1 MPPDP
6 PPPLSRTKRFHP
18 ISSKANTSNTRG
30 DALEADIEM
39 DAALGRV
46 TPSRPEKRMTSMD
59 VNQLW
64 EQLLT
69 DKQDNGD
76 VIVPANLVPI
86 MSALLLLMKET
97 TLRMNAMEAQLRAS
111 SEATQRIDKLE
122 KQFKAMMNPQVPNQT
137 QSAGPPG
144 LPSKPMSWTAAA
156 TKGLKITSHQ
166 IPQPPPANKVINA
179 FRPSQVVIRITE
191 GRQPFKDVKP
201 TEIIRQVNS
210 ALIQLKVKVADRQ
223 LEVKGAAVLPSGAIK
238 LFTSTR
244 NEADWLLE
252 HRTEWSTLA
261 DPELITT
268 PVVFP
273 VVIDSVPTDS
283 YPATESIK
291 QVLVEQNQ

>member
-1 MPPDP
+1 MPPD

-179 FRPSQVVIRITE
+179 FCPSQVVIRITE

>member
-1 MPPDP
+1 MPPD

-18 ISSKANTSNTRG
+18 ISSKANASNTRG

>member
-1 MPPDP
+1 
-6 PPPLSRTKRFHP
+6 
-18 ISSKANTSNTRG
+18 
-30 DALEADIEM
+30 
-39 DAALGRV
+39 
-46 TPSRPEKRMTSMD
+46 MD